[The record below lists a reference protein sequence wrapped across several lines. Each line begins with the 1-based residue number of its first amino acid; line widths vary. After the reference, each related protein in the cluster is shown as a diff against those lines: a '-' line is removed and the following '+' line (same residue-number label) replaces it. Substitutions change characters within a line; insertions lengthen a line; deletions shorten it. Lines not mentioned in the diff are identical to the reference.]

1 MFALSMVFLPDS
13 RLHLGAE
20 AEVWSGYW
28 MGKPAV
34 RKLRRDRAWRHPD
47 LEKRL
52 GHRRMLSEAR
62 ILIRLKGYGL
72 PVPAIWD
79 VDLDNGR
86 IVMEKIDGK
95 PLIEV
100 LRDNSITTEQIQ
112 KALFNT
118 GTAVRMLH
126 RLAVTHG
133 DLSTNNILIDN
144 DCNATLIDF
153 GLSAVEYEVER
164 FGIDLHVMDEI
175 LGASHPNIDN
185 AIAVFLEGYQ
195 LCDENLGPTEEL
207 SGGKPPAAKEVLKR
221 LDEVRSRVRYHG

>member
-1 MFALSMVFLPDS
+1 MVFLPDS

-20 AEVWSGYW
+20 AEVWSGLW

-34 RKLRRDRAWRHPD
+34 RKLRRNRAWRHPD

-52 GHRRMLSEAR
+52 GYRRMLSEAR
-62 ILIRLKGYGL
+62 ILIRIKNSGL

-79 VDLDNGR
+79 VDLENGR
-86 IVMEKIDGK
+86 IVMEKIAGR

-100 LRDNSITTEQIQ
+100 LRNQSLTRQQID

-118 GTAVRMLH
+118 GASVRLLH

-133 DLSTNNILIDN
+133 DLSTNNILIDE
-144 DCNATLIDF
+144 DFNAALIDF

-175 LGASHPNIDN
+175 LGASHPNIEN
-185 AIAVFLEGYQ
+185 AIDVFLDGYRQ
-195 LCDENLGPTEEL
+195 CDAREGPTLEL
-207 SGGKPPAAKEVLKR
+207 SGGKPPAAKEVIKR
-221 LDEVRSRVRYHG
+221 LDDVRSRVRYHG

>member
-1 MFALSMVFLPDS
+1 MVFLPDA

-20 AEVWSGYW
+20 AEVWSGQW

-34 RKLRRDRAWRHPD
+34 RKLRRNRAWRHPD

-52 GHRRMLSEAR
+52 GYRRMLSEAR
-62 ILIRLKGYGL
+62 ILIRLKSSGL

-79 VDLDNGR
+79 VDLENGR
-86 IVMEKIDGK
+86 IVMEKMHGR

-100 LRDNSITTEQIQ
+100 LRDPASSKQHID

-118 GTAVRMLH
+118 GFAVRMLH

-133 DLSTNNILIDN
+133 DLSTNNILIDEQ
-144 DCNATLIDF
+144 CNAALIDF

-175 LGASHPNIDN
+175 LGASHPNIDD
-185 AIAVFLEGYQ
+185 AIGMFLTGYRQ
-195 LCDENLGPTEEL
+195 CDEEQGPILEL
-207 SGGKPPAAKEVLKR
+207 SGGKPPEAKAVLKR
-221 LDEVRSRVRYHG
+221 LDDVRSRVRYHG

>member
-1 MFALSMVFLPDS
+1 MVFLPDA

-20 AEVWSGYW
+20 AEVWSGQW

-34 RKLRRDRAWRHPD
+34 RKLRRNRAWRHPD

-52 GHRRMLSEAR
+52 GYRRMLSEAR
-62 ILIRLKGYGL
+62 ILIRLKGSGL

-79 VDLDNGR
+79 VDLENGR
-86 IVMEKIDGK
+86 IVMEKMVGR

-100 LRDNSITTEQIQ
+100 LRDNSLTKQQID

-118 GTAVRMLH
+118 GVAVRMLH

-133 DLSTNNILIDN
+133 DLSTNNILIDK

-175 LGASHPNIDN
+175 LGASHPNIAN
-185 AIAVFLEGYQ
+185 AIDIFLTGYQ
-195 LCDENLGPTEEL
+195 QCDDEQGPTLEL

-221 LDEVRSRVRYHG
+221 LDDVRSRVRYHG

>member
-1 MFALSMVFLPDS
+1 MVFLPDS
-13 RLHLGAE
+13 RLYLGAE
-20 AEVWSGYW
+20 AEVWSGLW

-34 RKLRRDRAWRHPD
+34 RKLRRNRAWRHPD

-52 GHRRMLSEAR
+52 GYRRMLSEAR
-62 ILIRLKGYGL
+62 ILNSVKELWITSSGNLGCRFGE
-72 PVPAIWD
+72 WSHS
-79 VDLDNGR
+79 NGENDWR
-86 IVMEKIDGK
+86 

-100 LRDNSITTEQIQ
+100 LRDHSLTKQQIR

-118 GTAVRMLH
+118 GTSVRMLH

-133 DLSTNNILIDN
+133 DLSTNNILIDE
-144 DCNATLIDF
+144 DFNAALIDF

-185 AIAVFLEGYQ
+185 AIDVFWMDIDSVMIGKAQ
-195 LCDENLGPTEEL
+195 HENYL
-207 SGGKPPAAKEVLKR
+207 VVNHRRLKK
-221 LDEVRSRVRYHG
+221 

>member
-1 MFALSMVFLPDS
+1 MVFLADS

-20 AEVWSGYW
+20 AEVWSGLW

-34 RKLRRDRAWRHPD
+34 RKLRRNRAWRHPD

-52 GHRRMLSEAR
+52 GYRRMLSEAR
-62 ILIRLKGYGL
+62 ILIRIKNSGL

-79 VDLDNGR
+79 VDLENGR
-86 IVMEKIDGK
+86 IVMEKMGGR

-100 LRDNSITTEQIQ
+100 LRDQSLTRQQID

-118 GTAVRMLH
+118 GASVRLLH

-133 DLSTNNILIDN
+133 DLSTNNILIDE
-144 DCNATLIDF
+144 DFNAALIDF

-175 LGASHPNIDN
+175 LGASHPNIEN
-185 AIAVFLEGYQ
+185 AIDLFLDGYRQ
-195 LCDENLGPTEEL
+195 CD
-207 SGGKPPAAKEVLKR
+207 AREVQRWNCLVVNHRLLKK
-221 LDEVRSRVRYHG
+221 